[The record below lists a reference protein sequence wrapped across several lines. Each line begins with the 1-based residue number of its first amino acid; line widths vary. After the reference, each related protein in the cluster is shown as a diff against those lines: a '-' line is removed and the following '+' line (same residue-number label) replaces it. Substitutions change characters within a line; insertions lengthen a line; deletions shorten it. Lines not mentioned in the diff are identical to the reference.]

1 MEELLIS
8 HIDLAFILYELD
20 LPESASTDLLKNIW
34 DSERAFLSNGYVVSF
49 TEWIQ
54 RIQYWLD
61 HIHEKES
68 LNHGIRTIW
77 NEIANQGGEID
88 GKNYLR
94 DDLEFALF
102 FKSLR
107 IVSV

>member
-1 MEELLIS
+1 M
-8 HIDLAFILYELD
+8 
-20 LPESASTDLLKNIW
+20 
-34 DSERAFLSNGYVVSF
+34 
-49 TEWIQ
+49 
-54 RIQYWLD
+54 D

-107 IVSV
+107 IRLLFVDKKGIRTDEVQHLGGGVWLQDMCNQELYMGVSPVLSYRDEPAGEWAV